1 MQDLDAAQRPGRH
14 RLRARIKKTHIIG
27 LTGLAVFGLAGLAA
41 GTASA
46 DPTPQDWANIR
57 QCESGG
63 DYSIDTGNGY
73 YGAYQFDLGT
83 WASVGGSGSPSNA
96 SPAEQDMRAL
106 TLWRERGWSPWACA
120 SLVSLSDGT
129 APPSGFGSSPTPTP
143 TPAPAPVKA
152 TPPPPPYPRLSAVS
166 ASRWTEQVYRRLF
179 GRGGA
184 GNPFVGS
191 LVAGQASYKTV
202 SDFFSVSLERRL
214 RIVDAAYL
222 TCLGRHADSGGAT
235 SYAAYLTTG
244 NVGSVYATLCGSTES
259 YNRAHGNAG
268 TWVDNTYVALA
279 GRHASA
285 NEKAVG
291 ANVAAH
297 TGRVSLA
304 SGLTNGATFRT
315 RQLDALYLG
324 FLGRHVDGSGLAS
337 FGPSMSN
344 RGIFTVTP
352 ALLSSSEFVQKAGA

>member
-129 APPSGFGSSPTPTP
+129 APPSGFGSSPAPTP
-143 TPAPAPVKA
+143 APAPAPVKA
-152 TPPPPPYPRLSAVS
+152 TPPPPPYPRVSALSAT
-166 ASRWTEQVYRRLF
+166 RWTEQVYRRLF
-179 GRGGA
+179 GRGGY
-184 GNPFVGS
+184 GNPFVG
-191 LVAGQASYKTV
+191 LLYNGQASYTTV
-202 SDFFSVSLERRL
+202 SNFVSISLERRF
-214 RIVDAAYL
+214 RVVDAAYVA
-222 TCLGRHADSGGAT
+222 CLGRHPDSGGANAYAGWIKT
-235 SYAAYLTTG
+235 GSLGGLYTALCSSGESYA
-244 NVGSVYATLCGSTES
+244 
-259 YNRAHGNAG
+259 RARNNAA
-268 TWVDNTYVALA
+268 TWVDDTYVALI

-291 ANVAAH
+291 ANVVVH
-297 TGRVSLA
+297 NGRASFVSSMT
-304 SGLTNGATFRT
+304 SGTTFRT
-315 RQLDALYLG
+315 RQLDSLYLG
-324 FLGRHVDGSGLAS
+324 FLGRHVDAAGLATY
-337 FGPSMSN
+337 GASMSD
-344 RGIFTVTP
+344 RGLFTATP
-352 ALLSSSEFVQKAGA
+352 ALLSSAEFVQKAGA